1 MINTPGIIGVFLPNL
16 STKYPD
22 IEEDVSCDSDVIL
35 KKVPI
40 FDGVK
45 PLYLINNG
53 ATVNLPPDLWKK
65 VDIVINPIGINPDF
79 KNIKQY

>member
-1 MINTPGIIGVFLPNL
+1 LSNKNREINIINTPGIIGVFLPNL

-22 IEEDVSCDSDVIL
+22 IEEDVSCYSDVIL

-53 ATVNLPPDLWKK
+53 ATVNLPPDL
-65 VDIVINPIGINPDF
+65 
-79 KNIKQY
+79 